1 MSVLFAYPGQGAQRP
16 GMLAALPDEPPVRA
30 CLEQAAD
37 CLGQAP
43 AELESAEA
51 LRGTR
56 AVQLCL
62 LIAGVAA
69 SRLLEARGHR
79 PGLVAGLS
87 IGAYPAAVVAGAL
100 DFDDALRLVALRGEL
115 MQAAWPEG
123 YGMSAILGLDQAQ
136 LDALILMVRREHPPL
151 YLANVNAERQL
162 VVAGSEAALA
172 ALAERARAA
181 GASAAK
187 RLAVSVP
194 SHCALLDEPA
204 ARLAEAF
211 AGIRLR
217 RPRVP
222 YLSSSRARLVAEPAA
237 LADDLAGN
245 MARRVEWLATL
256 RSAYERGARLHLEL
270 PPGRVLSGL
279 ARPLFGCATPA
290 FEGSRADTLDAL
302 LREEEKENP
311 ISVRS
316 RHKNNNIDPQ
326 PRTTIMI
333 IYGVA
338 LLSLCTLAGLFI
350 GEILGVLLGV
360 PANVGGVGIAMLL
373 LIFVGS
379 YLGKRG
385 LLSAKTEQGVEFW
398 SAVYIPIVVA
408 MAAQQNVLGALS
420 GGPAAI
426 LAGIAA
432 VAVAFALVPLLDRFG
447 RKKAEGAPPLK
458 PRTSV
463 QG

>member
-69 SRLLEARGHR
+69 SRLLETRGHR

-123 YGMSAILGLDQAQ
+123 YGMSAILGLEQAQ
-136 LDALILMVRREHPPL
+136 LEALILAVRREHPPL

-162 VVAGSEAALA
+162 VGRRSRRQHGAPRRVAGDIAQRL
-172 ALAERARAA
+172 RARCPPASRAAA
-181 GASAAK
+181 GTDPQRAGAAS
-187 RLAVSVP
+187 V
-194 SHCALLDEPA
+194 
-204 ARLAEAF
+204 
-211 AGIRLR
+211 RLR
-217 RPRVP
+217 HAGLR
-222 YLSSSRARLVAEPAA
+222 RLP
-237 LADDLAGN
+237 GG
-245 MARRVEWLATL
+245 
-256 RSAYERGARLHLEL
+256 Y
-270 PPGRVLSGL
+270 PGRAV
-279 ARPLFGCATPA
+279 ARG
-290 FEGSRADTLDAL
+290 G
-302 LREEEKENP
+302 KENP

-432 VAVAFALVPLLDRFG
+432 VAVAFALVPLLDPFG

>member
-1 MSVLFAYPGQGAQRP
+1 
-16 GMLAALPDEPPVRA
+16 MLAALPDEPPVRA

-69 SRLLEARGHR
+69 SRLLETRGHR

-123 YGMSAILGLDQAQ
+123 YGMSAILGLEQAQ
-136 LDALILMVRREHPPL
+136 LEALILAVRREHPPL

-211 AGIRLR
+211 AGIRLH

-290 FEGSRADTLDAL
+290 FELPGGYPGRAVA
-302 LREEEKENP
+302 RGGKENP